1 MCALAELVL
10 CVAVGLPVARRLVA
24 DRPLALAISPVL
36 GWAVSSVLALPIL
49 TLSGFARPTVWLL
62 CGAAL
67 TGGIAALWPWRRGP
81 AARPTLS
88 GCAHGAAAL
97 LAVAPALAVW
107 PKLGGGRVRLAEAMF
122 DHSKIA
128 IIDDI
133 VRLGLPPGNPFFGEP
148 GAASGLAYY
157 YLWHFSAAMLGAAV
171 GASGWEADIALTW
184 FTAFA
189 SLALMIGLAAEF
201 GGRRLAPVLVVLLSL
216 AASLRP
222 ILRLVFGPTS
232 LGRALTSGP
241 WPQTWIFQA
250 SWAPQ
255 HLASASCVVIA
266 VLIISRL
273 ASPRSWPLVPLL
285 AVIVAAG
292 FESSTWVGG
301 VIFAAGAL
309 PIGVALMLTAGDAR
323 TRTDLLLKGV
333 AAVILVAAISFPFFR
348 DECLATAAR
357 EAGFPIALRPF
368 AVLGDILP
376 ASVRRPLDL
385 AAYWV
390 ILLVVQFPAIY
401 LAGAASMAGALA
413 RSAAAVADRRLIVGF
428 ALLAGASLVVP
439 WLFASTIAN
448 NDLAWRGVLPAILVL
463 TSFAASG
470 LSRWLATAPRL
481 GMAAIACWA
490 IGIPGGLR
498 IAEQNVGGVPAASA
512 PILAQTPELWAA
524 VRRHTAPDERVANN
538 PLFLADTVRWPV
550 NISWALFANRRSCY
564 AGWNLARAFVPLPGP
579 QIDRINAVFERVFAG
594 AGTPQDVRD
603 LATRFRCRVI
613 VLTPSDGAW
622 RRDPFAGSRHFRLVD
637 EKPGRWRIY
646 RVVGGA
652 GARTGERNRRL
663 PEAAATR
670 TNVSAIRNAARS
682 DPRTAPATLDFPPLR
697 RR

>member
-10 CVAVGLPVARRLVA
+10 CVAVGLPLARRLVA
-24 DRPLALAISPVL
+24 ERALALAISPIL
-36 GWAVSSVLALPIL
+36 GWAVLSALALPIL
-49 TLSGFARPTVWLL
+49 CWAGFSRLNVALL

-67 TGGIAALWPWRRGP
+67 TGGIAALRPWPPGP

-88 GCAHGAAAL
+88 GSAYGAAAL
-97 LAVAPALAVW
+97 LAIVPALAVW
-107 PKLGGGRVRLAEAMF
+107 PKLGGGGVRLAEPMF

-133 VRLGLPPGNPFFGEP
+133 VRLGLPPGNPFFAAL
-148 GAASGLAYY
+148 GAHSGLAYY

-184 FTAFA
+184 FTAFG

-201 GGRRLAPVLVVLLSL
+201 GGRRLAPLLVVLLSL

-222 ILRLVFGPTS
+222 ILRLVFGPPS

-241 WPQTWIFQA
+241 WPQSWIFQA

-285 AVIVAAG
+285 AVVVAAG

-301 VIFAAGAL
+301 VIFAVGAL
-309 PIGVALMLTAGDAR
+309 PIGVAFVLTKDDAR
-323 TRTDLLLKGV
+323 ARIDLLLKGAV
-333 AAVILVAAISFPFFR
+333 AIILVAAISFPFFR
-348 DECLATAAR
+348 DEYLATAAR
-357 EAGFPIALRPF
+357 AAGFPIALRPF
-368 AVLGDILP
+368 AVLGGFLP
-376 ASVRRPLDL
+376 QSLRRPLDL
-385 AAYWV
+385 LAFWA
-390 ILLVVQFPAIY
+390 ILLVVQLPAIY
-401 LAGAASMAGALA
+401 LAGVAAMAGALA
-413 RSAAAVADRRLIVGF
+413 HRAAAVAERRLIVGF

-470 LSRWLATAPRL
+470 LSRWLGTAPRL

-498 IAEQNVGGVPAASA
+498 IAEQNAGGVPAASA
-512 PILAQTPELWAA
+512 SILAQMPQLWAA
-524 VRRHTAPDERVANN
+524 VRRYTAPDERVANN

-550 NISWALFANRRSCY
+550 NISWALFADRRSCY

-579 QIDRINAVFERVFAG
+579 EIDRINALFERVFAG
-594 AGTPQDVRD
+594 AGTPQDVREF
-603 LATRFRCRVI
+603 ATRFRCRVI

-646 RVVGGA
+646 RVVGGV
-652 GARTGERNRRL
+652 GARRGERNRRL